1 MPVPIPHLV
10 ARDFADIRPEDFLC
24 RGVRVVLLDLD
35 NTLAP
40 YSLHHAAAALCVW
53 IEGLK
58 QAGLTPFLL
67 SNNRGDRPAVFAK
80 ALDIGYVRHARKPR
94 TAALFRVLEQL
105 GAAPQEAAL
114 VGDQIYTDVLCA
126 RRAGILAVLVRPIAL
141 ENPLL
146 ALRYFAEFPFRLAAR
161 GRAEQLS
168 GRTAPRSDPGH

>member
-1 MPVPIPHLV
+1 MPAPVPHLV
-10 ARDFADIRPEDFLC
+10 ARAFTDLRPEDFLR

-40 YSLHHAAAALCVW
+40 YSLHQATEALQTW
-53 IEGLK
+53 IAGLR
-58 QAGLTPFLL
+58 QANLTPFLL
-67 SNNRGDRPAVFAK
+67 SNNRGDRPAIFAE
-80 ALDIGYVRHARKPR
+80 ALGIGHVKHARKPN
-94 TAALFRVLEQL
+94 TEILLRVLKQL
-105 GAAPQEAAL
+105 GASPSEAAL

-161 GRAEQLS
+161 GRAEYL
-168 GRTAPRSDPGH
+168 PRRPL